1 VIAKKIFQDRTGLT
15 VSMIR
20 RQMGWSDKAPIK
32 AKPSNITPSLAEEA
46 VNDLPD
52 NIFTEPIN
60 LKNSK

>member
-1 VIAKKIFQDRTGLT
+1 
-15 VSMIR
+15 MIR